1 MTGPTPTTQGYP
13 SAFQAWAT
21 LLLLFVASIV
31 SVIDRGLLNIVVD
44 GVKGELHISD
54 VQIGLL
60 QGLAF
65 GLFYAVMGVWLGV
78 VADRTSRRWL
88 IAIGISVWSCATI
101 GGGLAGSFG
110 ELFVSRLLVGLGEA
124 ALAPAAISLIADLFP
139 PGRRGRA
146 VGFYIMGQAIAQGVS
161 ISVAGFLLGAA
172 ARGDFVGWPVIGGF
186 APWRI
191 VFVLCGLSGTLV
203 ALAFLLTRE
212 PPRRGPVLA
221 ADAAAIAEANTPE
234 ATAPETWRSQVSRT
248 LAHFWRERSKFVA
261 VYIGFAAFFL
271 GTYGAF
277 AWQIAMISRKFGV
290 TPADIAPVL
299 GPMAIVSG
307 LLGPILGGSIID
319 RIVKRSGNGGI
330 LKLLMV
336 LPFVAVPSACAVLA
350 PNLIVACVLCAS
362 LAGITA
368 MVGAGTLTYL
378 QGEAP
383 ADMRGTAVSITGL
396 MNTVFGAALGPV
408 LVAMLTEHVFGRP
421 ELVGYA
427 ILCVALPAYLIAAL
441 CFARA
446 ARGNR
451 LAQDRKY
458 DATAMQASA
467 A

>member
-1 MTGPTPTTQGYP
+1 MTGPNSVVADRDYP

-44 GVKGELHISD
+44 GVKGDLHISD

-78 VADRTSRRWL
+78 VADRKSRRWL
-88 IAIGISVWSCATI
+88 IAIGIFIWSCATI

-110 ELFVSRLLVGLGEA
+110 ELFLSRLLVGLGEA

-172 ARGDFVGWPVIGGF
+172 ARGDFVGWPVIGAF

-191 VFVLCGLSGTLV
+191 VFILCGLAGMVV
-203 ALAFLLTRE
+203 ALAFLATRE
-212 PPRRGPVLA
+212 PLRRGAVMTTA
-221 ADAAAIAEANTPE
+221 TATAAATRES
-234 ATAPETWRSQVSRT
+234 WSSQVSRT
-248 LAHFWRERSKFVA
+248 LGHFWTERSKFVA
-261 VYIGFAAFFL
+261 VYVGFAAFFL

-277 AWQIAMISRKFGV
+277 AWQVAMISRKFGV
-290 TPADIAPVL
+290 TPAEVAPLL

-307 LLGPILGGSIID
+307 LLGPVVGGWIVD
-319 RIVKRSGNGGI
+319 RIVKRSGHGAI
-330 LKLLMV
+330 PKLLVV
-336 LPFVAVPSACAVLA
+336 LPFVALPSACAVLA
-350 PNLIVACVLCAS
+350 PTLILACVLCAS

-368 MVGAGTLTYL
+368 MVGAATLTYL
-378 QGEAP
+378 QAEAP
-383 ADMRGTAVSITGL
+383 ADMRGMAISITGL

-427 ILCVALPAYLIAAL
+427 ILCVAVPAYLVAAL

-446 ARGNR
+446 AGSNR
-451 LAQDRKY
+451 TRAFRV
-458 DATAMQASA
+458 ATA
-467 A
+467 

>member
-1 MTGPTPTTQGYP
+1 MAGPNPVAADCGYP

-88 IAIGISVWSCATI
+88 IAIGIFVWSCATI

-110 ELFVSRLLVGLGEA
+110 ELFLSRLLVGLGEA

-172 ARGDFVGWPVIGGF
+172 ARGDFIGWPVIGAY

-191 VFVLCGLSGTLV
+191 VFILSGLAGTLV
-203 ALAFLLTRE
+203 ALAFLATRE
-212 PPRRGPVLA
+212 PLRRGAVTT
-221 ADAAAIAEANTPE
+221 AAA
-234 ATAPETWRSQVSRT
+234 ATRESWGSQVSRT
-248 LAHFWRERSKFVA
+248 LGHFWTERSKFVA
-261 VYIGFAAFFL
+261 VYVGFAAFFL

-277 AWQIAMISRKFGV
+277 AWQVAMISRKFGV
-290 TPADIAPVL
+290 TPAEVAPLL

-307 LLGPILGGSIID
+307 LLGPIVGGWIVD
-319 RIVKRSGNGGI
+319 RIVKRSGHGAI
-330 LKLLMV
+330 PKLLVV
-336 LPFVAVPSACAVLA
+336 LPFVALPSACAVLA
-350 PNLIVACVLCAS
+350 PTLTLACVLCAS

-368 MVGAGTLTYL
+368 MVGAATLTYL
-378 QGEAP
+378 QAEAP
-383 ADMRGTAVSITGL
+383 ADMRGMAISITGL

-427 ILCVALPAYLIAAL
+427 ILCVAVPAYLVAAF

-446 ARGNR
+446 VGANR
-451 LAQDRKY
+451 TTVLQV
-458 DATAMQASA
+458 ATA
-467 A
+467 

>member
-1 MTGPTPTTQGYP
+1 MTGPHSVTADQGYP
-13 SAFQAWAT
+13 SAIQAWAT

-44 GVKGELHISD
+44 GVKGDLHISD

-88 IAIGISVWSCATI
+88 IAIGIFVWSCATI

-110 ELFVSRLLVGLGEA
+110 ELFLSRLLVGLGEA

-172 ARGDFVGWPVIGGF
+172 ARGDFAGWPILGAF

-191 VFVLCGLSGTLV
+191 VFIVCGLVGTVV
-203 ALAFLLTRE
+203 ALAFLATRE
-212 PPRRGPVLA
+212 PLRRGAVSTTR
-221 ADAAAIAEANTPE
+221 ES
-234 ATAPETWRSQVSRT
+234 WGSQVSRT
-248 LAHFWRERSKFVA
+248 LGHFWTERSKFVA
-261 VYIGFAAFFL
+261 VYVGFATFFL

-277 AWQIAMISRKFGV
+277 AWQVAMISRKFNV
-290 TPADIAPVL
+290 TPAEVAPLL

-307 LLGPILGGSIID
+307 LLGPLVGGWIVD
-319 RIVKRSGNGGI
+319 RIVKRSGHGAI
-330 LKLLMV
+330 PKLLVV
-336 LPFVAVPSACAVLA
+336 LPFVALPSACAVLA
-350 PNLIVACVLCAS
+350 SSLTLACVMCAS

-368 MVGAGTLTYL
+368 MVGAATLTYL
-378 QGEAP
+378 QAEAP
-383 ADMRGTAVSITGL
+383 ADMRGMAISITGL

-427 ILCVALPAYLIAAL
+427 ILCVAVPAYLVAAY

-446 ARGNR
+446 AGANR
-451 LAQDRKY
+451 TAIFRV
-458 DATAMQASA
+458 ATA
-467 A
+467 

>member
-1 MTGPTPTTQGYP
+1 MTSPNPTAATSAIATASADQGYP
-13 SAFQAWAT
+13 PPLRAWT
-21 LLLLFVASIV
+21 ILLLLFVASIV

-44 GVKGELHISD
+44 GVKSELLISD

-88 IAIGISVWSCATI
+88 IVIGIFVWSCATI

-110 ELFVSRLLVGLGEA
+110 ELFLSRLLVGLGEA

-172 ARGDFVGWPVIGGF
+172 ARGDFAGWPILGGL
-186 APWRI
+186 APWRT
-191 VFVLCGLSGTLV
+191 VFVVCGLAGTVV
-203 ALAFLLTRE
+203 ALAFLATRE
-212 PPRRGPVLA
+212 PPRRGAVMTTTR
-221 ADAAAIAEANTPE
+221 ES
-234 ATAPETWRSQVSRT
+234 WGSQVSRT
-248 LAHFWRERSKFVA
+248 LAHFWTERSKFVA
-261 VYIGFAAFFL
+261 IYLGFAAFFL

-277 AWQIAMISRKFGV
+277 AWQVAMISRKFGV
-290 TPADIAPVL
+290 TPAEVAPLL

-307 LLGPILGGSIID
+307 LLGPIVGGWIVD
-319 RIVKRSGNGGI
+319 RIVKRSGHDAI
-330 LKLLMV
+330 PKLLV
-336 LPFVAVPSACAVLA
+336 ILPFVALPSACAVLA
-350 PNLIVACVLCAS
+350 PSLTLACVLCGS

-368 MVGAGTLTYL
+368 MVGAATLTYL
-378 QGEAP
+378 QAEAP
-383 ADMRGTAVSITGL
+383 ADMRGMAISITGL

-408 LVAMLTEHVFGRP
+408 LVAVLTQHVFGRP

-427 ILCVALPAYLIAAL
+427 ILCVAVPAYLVAAF
-441 CFARA
+441 CFARVAGANRTPAFKVA
-446 ARGNR
+446 A
-451 LAQDRKY
+451 A
-458 DATAMQASA
+458 
-467 A
+467 

>member
-1 MTGPTPTTQGYP
+1 MNGPNPTAASASFDQGYP
-13 SAFQAWAT
+13 RPLRAWT
-21 LLLLFVASIV
+21 ILLLLFVASIV

-44 GVKGELHISD
+44 GVKSDLHISD
-54 VQIGLL
+54 VQVGLL

-65 GLFYAVMGVWLGV
+65 GLFYAVMGVWLGI

-88 IAIGISVWSCATI
+88 IVIGIFVWSCATI

-110 ELFVSRLLVGLGEA
+110 ELFLSRLLVGLGEA

-172 ARGDFVGWPVIGGF
+172 ARGDFAGWPILAGL

-191 VFVLCGLSGTLV
+191 VFIVCGLAGTLV
-203 ALAFLLTRE
+203 ALAFLTTRE
-212 PPRRGPVLA
+212 PSRRGAV
-221 ADAAAIAEANTPE
+221 T
-234 ATAPETWRSQVSRT
+234 TTTMMTGRETWRAQVSRT
-248 LAHFWRERSKFVA
+248 LGHFWTERSKFVA
-261 VYIGFAAFFL
+261 VYVGFAAFFL

-277 AWQIAMISRKFGV
+277 AWQVAMISRKFGV
-290 TPADIAPVL
+290 TPAEVAPLL

-307 LLGPILGGSIID
+307 LLGPIVGGWIVD
-319 RIVKRSGNGGI
+319 RIVKRSGHGAI
-330 LKLLMV
+330 PKLLVV
-336 LPFVAVPSACAVLA
+336 LPFVALPSACAVLA
-350 PNLIVACVLCAS
+350 PTLTLACVMCAS

-368 MVGAGTLTYL
+368 MVGAATLTYL
-378 QGEAP
+378 QAEAP
-383 ADMRGTAVSITGL
+383 ADMRGMAISITGL

-408 LVAMLTEHVFGRP
+408 LVAMLTEHMFGRP

-427 ILCVALPAYLIAAL
+427 ILCVAVPAYLVAAF

-446 ARGNR
+446 AGANR
-451 LAQDRKY
+451 TPAFRM
-458 DATAMQASA
+458 ATA
-467 A
+467 